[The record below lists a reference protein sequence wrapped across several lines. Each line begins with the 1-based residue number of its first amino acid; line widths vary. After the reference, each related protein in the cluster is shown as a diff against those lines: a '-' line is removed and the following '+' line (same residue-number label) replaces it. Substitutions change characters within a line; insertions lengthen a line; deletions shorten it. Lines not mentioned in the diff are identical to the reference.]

1 MYFSYFVI
9 ISTWKRAGPLIWINM
24 NPRHPMMLLAK
35 FVWNWTSGSGEED
48 ENVKSLRQRQQ
59 RRRQRQKLTWAL
71 GSGELKSRPFR
82 VTHFF
87 SDGKLTSCIYIKIN
101 YNAAGISSSVYIN
114 IHRWKSYIIIF
125 GKCQSSSFAS
135 NTNLALPAFYWHQS
149 NTISI

>member
-9 ISTWKRAGPLIWINM
+9 ISTWKRAGPLIWTNM
-24 NPRHPMMLLAK
+24 NPRHPRMLFAK

-59 RRRQRQKLTWAL
+59 RRRQLTKVQFSSRLRWAKKPTIP
-71 GSGELKSRPFR
+71 GH
-82 VTHFF
+82 TFF
-87 SDGKLTSCIYIKIN
+87 SDGKLIYIYIKIN
-101 YNAAGISSSVYIN
+101 YNAAGVSSSVYIN